1 MLKVENERLYAR
13 LDKERDNWMSQY
25 KSQPQLVNNYNHH
38 INTNIF

>member
-13 LDKERDNWMSQY
+13 LDKERDNWMSQD
-25 KSQPQLVNNYNHH
+25 KSQPQIVNNQH